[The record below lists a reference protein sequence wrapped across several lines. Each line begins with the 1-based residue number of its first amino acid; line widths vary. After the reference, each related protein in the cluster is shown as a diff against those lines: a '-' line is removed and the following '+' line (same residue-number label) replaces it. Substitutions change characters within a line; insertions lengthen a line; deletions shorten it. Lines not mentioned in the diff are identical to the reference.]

1 METNKF
7 VYCVQESNNNIAI
20 YNNINYAMK
29 HLLFHNKCVIK
40 PYLLNSILDFEI
52 ISYNPHT
59 SNFYN
64 SKQFFYI
71 DHQYINSENTKDT
84 KDTKDSDIKYD
95 DQQFTEGNLDNV
107 DDQSLNLF
115 IPLGKDD
122 EETYFEIKKK
132 EETDMNNMKLSKIEL
147 LEKLRHKINNLKN
160 LKEIEENDLTKI
172 KTMMENKKDNFNKN
186 RNKFNKIKKQKNEKK
201 EQYECLKRKFES
213 DINTYYKM
221 KEDINNNILKEI
233 PELFKLKYDILTVM
247 DNNEELNKPNSL
259 ENYLVKIPYIQEVY
273 TIEDEQLFGIF
284 GEYYLKEDHDSSN
297 ETSNDELDSTD
308 YDTEDN

>member
-40 PYLLNSILDFEI
+40 PYLLNSFLDFEI

-71 DHQYINSENTKDT
+71 DHQYINLENTKDT
-84 KDTKDSDIKYD
+84 KDTKDTDIKYD

-122 EETYFEIKKK
+122 EEIYFEIKKK

-201 EQYECLKRKFES
+201 EQYDCLKRKFES

-233 PELFKLKYDILTVM
+233 PKLFKLKYDILTDM
-247 DNNEELNKPNSL
+247 DNNEEINKPNSL
-259 ENYLVKIPYIQEVY
+259 EIYLVKIPYIQEVY

>member
-71 DHQYINSENTKDT
+71 DHQYINLENTKDT
-84 KDTKDSDIKYD
+84 KDTKDTDIKYD

-122 EETYFEIKKK
+122 EEIYFEIKKK

-201 EQYECLKRKFES
+201 EQYDCLKRKFES

-233 PELFKLKYDILTVM
+233 PELFKLKYDILTDM
-247 DNNEELNKPNSL
+247 DNNEEINKPNSL
-259 ENYLVKIPYIQEVY
+259 EIYLVKIPYIQEVY